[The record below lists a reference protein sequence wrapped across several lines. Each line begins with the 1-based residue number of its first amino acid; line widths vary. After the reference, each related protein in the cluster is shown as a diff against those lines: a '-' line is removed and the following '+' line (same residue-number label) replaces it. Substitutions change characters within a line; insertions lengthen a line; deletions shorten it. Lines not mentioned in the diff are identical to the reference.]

1 MFPLALLNS
10 GAPASTATTTIL
22 MPFTTTSQ
30 FTDTVG
36 GHAITQIG
44 TPTIS
49 TVQSRFGA
57 GALRITPNNY
67 LRIDTAAALNVDSL
81 RPFTFEF
88 WVYREQDMGSYQGD
102 GLLSMRTGGNRCPVA
117 IKTQYTYVGNA
128 SLDGWYFLSGANNT
142 QAWVH
147 YALVGDG
154 VNIKSYKGGVLVNTI
169 PHPSWS
175 AGNQFFNIGYDA
187 NGGANAYINDLRIS
201 DGARYTTNFTPPT
214 APFTY

>member
-1 MFPLALLNS
+1 MFPLALLNG
-10 GAPASTATTTIL
+10 GAPVSTATTTIL

-67 LRIDTAAALNVDSL
+67 LRIDTTAALNVDAL
-81 RPFTFEF
+81 KTFTFEF
-88 WVYREQDMGSYQGD
+88 WSYREAAGEGYQGE
-102 GLLSMRTGGNRCPVA
+102 GLLSMRTGGNRCPVVV
-117 IKTQYTYVGNA
+117 KTQTTYIGDA
-128 SLDGWYFLSGANNT
+128 DFSGWSFFSGANTT

-154 VNIKSYKGGVLVNTI
+154 VNIKAYKGGFLVNTI
-169 PHPSWS
+169 AHPSWS

-187 NGGANAYINDLRIS
+187 NGGADAYMNDLRIS
-201 DGARYTTNFTPPT
+201 DGVRYTTNFTPPT